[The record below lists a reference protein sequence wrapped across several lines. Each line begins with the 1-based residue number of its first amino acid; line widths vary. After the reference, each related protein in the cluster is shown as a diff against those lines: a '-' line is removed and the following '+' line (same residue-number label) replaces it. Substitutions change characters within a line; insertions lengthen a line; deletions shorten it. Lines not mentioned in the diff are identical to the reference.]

1 MPEGFLKGI
10 RVLDLSQYLP
20 GPMATRILADLGA
33 DVLKVE
39 PPEGDPLRHM
49 NPVSGQQESGAG
61 DRFYRSVNA
70 GKSVIRIDLKSS
82 DGRSS
87 FESLVRRAN
96 VLLESYRPGVL
107 ERLGFGR
114 DQLKTL
120 NPNLIHCA
128 LTGYGQSGPRANDAG
143 HDIGYAAL
151 TGGLAVSGAT
161 NMPSFNWPPV
171 VDHAGAQ
178 QAAISMLGAL
188 AARGRDGDTKGCFID
203 LALTDSYLAW
213 QDWGL
218 TAAHTGVSADHPQ
231 RGGDLLNGGAACYRL
246 YRTSD
251 ERFIALGALEA
262 KFWRNFCEA
271 VGKPDWAT
279 RQQEPLPQ
287 TSLIADVSELVAARS
302 LAYWSDL
309 LSGVDCCFQA
319 VLEYSETI
327 EDDHVKQR
335 KLLQIDD
342 DFLQV
347 LFPAHIDGSPPQER
361 APVLDVTLSQIIN
374 NWS

>member
-49 NPVSGQQESGAG
+49 SPVSGLQESGAG

-70 GKSVIRIDLKSS
+70 GKSVIRIDLKSA
-82 DGRSS
+82 DGASS
-87 FESLVRRAN
+87 FERLVERAD

-107 ERLGFGR
+107 KRLGFGR
-114 DQLKTL
+114 DRLHEI
-120 NPNLIHCA
+120 NPGLIHCA
-128 LTGYGQSGPRANDAG
+128 LTGYGQTGPRAADAG

-151 TGGLAVSGAT
+151 SGGLAVSGAT
-161 NMPSFNWPPV
+161 DMPSFNWPPV

-188 AARGRDGDTKGCFID
+188 ASRDKGQGCFID

-218 TAAHTGVSADHPQ
+218 TAARTGNPTDRPR
-231 RGGDLLNGGAACYRL
+231 RGGNVLNGGSACYRL

-271 VGKPDWAT
+271 VGKPQWAA

-287 TSLIADVSELVAARS
+287 TNLIAEVSALIASESAQHWGDILF
-302 LAYWSDL
+302 
-309 LSGVDCCFQA
+309 GVDCCFQA
-319 VLEYSETI
+319 VLDYQETI
-327 EDDHVKQR
+327 ADEHVRHRQ
-335 KLLQIDD
+335 LLQDGD

-347 LFPAHIDGSPPQER
+347 LFPAHINGNPPQER
-361 APVLDVTLSQIIN
+361 AAVRELNFTQAMSS
-374 NWS
+374 WS